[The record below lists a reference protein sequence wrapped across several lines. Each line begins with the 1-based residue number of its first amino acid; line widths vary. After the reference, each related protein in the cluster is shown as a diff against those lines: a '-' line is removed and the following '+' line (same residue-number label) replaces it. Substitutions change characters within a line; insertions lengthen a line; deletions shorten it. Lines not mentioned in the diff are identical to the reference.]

1 MQLFDREAAID
12 YAKEWAL
19 RENPR
24 FFTGKQSSG
33 AGFVSECVYSG
44 AGVMNETK
52 VKGWYYKNRNSK
64 SKSWNVHSEL
74 FNFLI
79 NNKGIGPYGKE
90 ITENEAIEG
99 DIVAFED
106 ENGNIF
112 QSAVITKT
120 ESGQIFVCAHH
131 FNSYMRPISTYK
143 YSFVRFFHIIGVRND

>member
-19 RENPR
+19 RENPN
-24 FFTGKQSSG
+24 FSTGKHSCG
-33 AGFVSECVYSG
+33 AGFVSECLYSG
-44 AGVMNETK
+44 AGVMNKSKGE
-52 VKGWYYKNRNSK
+52 GWYYKNRNSK

-74 FNFLI
+74 FKFLI
-79 NNKGIGPYGKE
+79 NNKGAGPYGKE
-90 ITENEAIEG
+90 VPENEAEVG
-99 DIVAFED
+99 DVVAFAD

-112 QSAVITKT
+112 QSAVITNT

-143 YSFVRFFHIIGVRND
+143 YSFARFLHIIGVRNE